1 MKKIITTIML
11 GLLICGSQYSQEEI
25 VKDSAKVRQSAI
37 GISFGSGLGI
47 QYSRTWKP
55 NKLYATASFNSFA
68 FTIKDLEQEINGEEM
83 VSDADLDFKNLDVK
97 LSYHPFSNAFKLVG
111 GLGFFQS
118 SNINI
123 KTTFKN
129 NIKVG
134 DVEFNA
140 DDSGNLDINFNW
152 SKTTPYL
159 GFGFGRAVPNKRL
172 GFAFDFGT
180 YLSGSPKITL
190 DATGIIEQTK
200 DQEALL
206 NESFKSFKFIPYGS
220 FRLSYSL

>member
-1 MKKIITTIML
+1 MKPIFLIVTFLFSVVLSAQTIANFSIDNGGVSSENSIKILYTIGEVNIQEHSVGNIILSEGFINGNITSSTLGLEDEDLLGQKIIV
-11 GLLICGSQYSQEEI
+11 Y
-25 VKDSAKVRQSAI
+25 
-37 GISFGSGLGI
+37 
-47 QYSRTWKP
+47 P
-55 NKLYATASFNSFA
+55 NP
-68 FTIKDLEQEINGEEM
+68 
-83 VSDADLDFKNLDVK
+83 VSDI
-97 LSYHPFSNAFKLVG
+97 
-111 GLGFFQS
+111 
-118 SNINI
+118 INI

>member
-1 MKKIITTIML
+1 MKKIITT
-11 GLLICGSQYSQEEI
+11 LLLSILIFGSQYAQEEM
-25 VKDSAKVRQSAI
+25 VKDSVKVRKNAL
-37 GISFGSGLGI
+37 GVSFGTGFGFD
-47 QYSRTWKP
+47 YSRTWKQ
-55 NKLYATASFNSFA
+55 NKLYVTASFNSFA
-68 FTIKDLEQEINGEEM
+68 YTVKDLEQEINGEDM
-83 VSDADLDFKNLDVK
+83 LSDAELDFQNLDIK

-111 GLGFFQS
+111 GLGFFSS

-140 DDSGNLDINFNW
+140 TDSGNLDINFNW
-152 SKTTPYL
+152 SKTAPYL
-159 GFGFGRAVPNKRL
+159 GLGFGRAVPNKRL

-180 YLSGSPKITL
+180 YMSSSPEITL

-206 NESFKSFKFIPYGS
+206 NESFESFKFIPYAS
-220 FRLSYSL
+220 FRLSYSF